1 MLVGALIVLGL
12 ACVAADDAYA
22 APDAPT
28 IEFSPVVPSRVSP
41 SNPFTLEALVR
52 TGGAAATIEWS
63 ADVDDA
69 ALLDRCEALRL
80 IFEVELEPSPT
91 WEPPMVDFVEVR
103 WTEETPR

>member
-1 MLVGALIVLGL
+1 MLVGALIVLGS

-69 ALLDRCEALRL
+69 ALLTRRRAVVDAGYVYLKLRAGVL
-80 IFEVELEPSPT
+80 AP
-91 WEPPMVDFVEVR
+91 DAR
-103 WTEETPR
+103 